1 MNNTLRTHD
10 PLRILLVLSAS
21 LLLAL
26 SGSAAA
32 TSRPEVTLAAPSNV
46 LSALEAHQTPDGSG
60 TRIVMRGS
68 MPMSYGMAPWT
79 EKPWYVTLYGVDPR
93 MVGSEVEVGTPQVDR
108 ILVRALPEVAGRV
121 ATRVEFQGGSPESRK
136 VRVDGNSLV
145 VELTGGGT
153 HPAAE
158 APPAPAE
165 PMTPTSAS
173 KTELASPKAEEAA
186 QMPEPPAPQPETPG
200 YRPAVPSA
208 PAPAPVIVPPELGPM
223 DLMVSAGKSRTL
235 NLESSATRVSVTNPN
250 VADAVV
256 ISPQQILINGISA
269 GNTSLLVWLR
279 SGESRNY
286 NLSVQ
291 LDTDML
297 AGRLRQ
303 IFPDQQISVVAS
315 KETLVLYG
323 TVTKPEI
330 GERAVKIASDYS
342 GKVVNNLTYP
352 ASGRKQ
358 ILLKV
363 IFAEVNREA
372 ITELSATLTRVDPNN
387 PRGDHEGLTG
397 TGTPGTL
404 GNFINNPRGPDLNF
418 GNAINFYAF
427 NFADKIGAF
436 VTAMKTRGLL
446 QVLAEPTL
454 ITADG
459 QKASFLAG
467 GEFPI
472 PVAQA
477 GAGFSSITIEY
488 KKFGISLEFTPQ
500 IREDQTIVLKVAPE
514 VSSLDFANSLVM
526 AGFQIPSLK
535 VRRADTE
542 VELKNGQSFA
552 IAGLYSADLQQT
564 KKKIPLLGDIPLL
577 GYLFKSKN
585 LNKNK
590 SELLVIATP
599 ELVEPLPAGERPTL
613 PKYDMSFD
621 LEKKPKPVPLAV
633 SAPEPGKN

>member
-1 MNNTLRTHD
+1 MNNTHRSPDLFR
-10 PLRILLVLSAS
+10 VLPAIAAT
-21 LLLAL
+21 LFLAL
-26 SGSAAA
+26 SGIQAAPTPA
-32 TSRPEVTLAAPSNV
+32 TLARPSIV
-46 LSALEAHQTPDGSG
+46 LSALEAHAEADGSG
-60 TRIVMRGS
+60 TRVVLRGS
-68 MPMSYGMAPWT
+68 MPLSYAVAPST
-79 EKPWYVTLYGVDPR
+79 ETPWYLTLDGVDPR
-93 MVGSEVEVGTPQVDR
+93 MVDSEVPVGTPQVDR
-108 ILVRALPEVAGRV
+108 IRVRAVPAAGRV
-121 ATRVEFQGGSPESRK
+121 ATRVEFEGGAATARK
-136 VRVDGNSLV
+136 VRVDGNDLV
-145 VELTGGGT
+145 VELTGGSPK
-153 HPAAE
+153 PAAAVSGAT
-158 APPAPAE
+158 APE
-165 PMTPTSAS
+165 T
-173 KTELASPKAEEAA
+173 
-186 QMPEPPAPQPETPG
+186 QTPG
-200 YRPAVPSA
+200 YRPAVPA
-208 PAPAPVIVPPELGPM
+208 PMPAPPVIVPVAPGPN
-223 DLMVSAGKSRTL
+223 DLLVSAGKSRTL
-235 NLESSATRVSVTNPN
+235 DLPSPATRVSVTNPN

-269 GNTSLLVWLR
+269 GNTSLLVWQR
-279 SGESRNY
+279 SGESKNY
-286 NLSVQ
+286 NLTVQ
-291 LDTDML
+291 MDTDVL
-297 AGRLRQ
+297 SSRLRE
-303 IFPDQQISVVAS
+303 IFPDQQISVTAS

-323 TVTKPEI
+323 TVSRPEI
-330 GERAVKIASDYS
+330 GDKAMKIASDYS
-342 GKVVNNLTYP
+342 GKVVNNLTFP

-363 IFAEVNREA
+363 IFAECNREA

-397 TGTPGTL
+397 TGTPGAL
-404 GNFINNPRGPDLNF
+404 GNFINNPRGPDFNF
-418 GNAINFYAF
+418 GDAINLYAF

-477 GAGFSSITIEY
+477 GAGYTSITIEY
-488 KKFGISLEFTPQ
+488 KKFGISLDFTPA
-500 IREDQTIVLKVAPE
+500 IRDDQTIVLKVQPE

-590 SELLVIATP
+590 TELLVIATP
-599 ELVEPLPAGERPTL
+599 ELVDPLPAGEKPTL

-621 LEKKPKPVPLAV
+621 LDKKQK
-633 SAPEPGKN
+633 PEPLSSPEPPSESGKN